1 MMTNTSTAALAILLL
16 ATAATE
22 AQQHQHA
29 AATAPPATLVAGMG
43 RLHHAIATKN
53 ADAQRFFNQGLTYV
67 YGFNHDEA
75 IRSFRRAAEL
85 DPASPMPHWGI
96 ALALGPNINLD
107 VDPEREKAAY
117 TEAQQAKALLGGAP
131 ANERAYVEALAVRY
145 SDDPKADLKAL
156 AVKYKDAMRNV
167 MRRYPD
173 DLDAATLYAES
184 LMDLN
189 PWQLWSPAGTPA
201 AGTAEIVSLLE
212 SVLRRDPQHIGANHY
227 YIHAVEASKTP
238 ERALQS
244 AKRLDTLVPAAGHLV
259 HMPAH
264 IYMRTGD
271 YLSAVSSNAKAAE
284 VDRAYIAA
292 NKPAG
297 IYPAMYYNHNLDFLA
312 SAAMMSGQFATAKK
326 AADELTTNV
335 TPALAEMAMLEP
347 FAAKTL
353 FVLLR
358 FARWDDVLKLPEAD
372 AKFPL
377 LATLSHF
384 GRGIAHAARGN
395 LAEAERERGAY
406 AEARKAIKP
415 ESDWGFNKAKNML
428 EVTDAVL
435 DAWIARARR
444 DDAAAIDAWRIAVI
458 KEDMLNYNEPP
469 DWFYPSRESLGAA
482 LLRARRF
489 PQAEQAFRDDLTRN
503 PKNGRSLYGL
513 WQTMLASRK
522 ALETPAVEAAEKQ
535 FREAWKH
542 ADVML
547 KIDEM

>member
-1 MMTNTSTAALAILLL
+1 
-16 ATAATE
+16 
-22 AQQHQHA
+22 
-29 AATAPPATLVAGMG
+29 
-43 RLHHAIATKN
+43 
-53 ADAQRFFNQGLTYV
+53 
-67 YGFNHDEA
+67 
-75 IRSFRRAAEL
+75 
-85 DPASPMPHWGI
+85 
-96 ALALGPNINLD
+96 
-107 VDPEREKAAY
+107 
-117 TEAQQAKALLGGAP
+117 
-131 ANERAYVEALAVRY
+131 
-145 SDDPKADLKAL
+145 
-156 AVKYKDAMRNV
+156 MRQ
-167 MRRYPD
+167 YPD

-189 PWQLWSPAGTPA
+189 PWQLWSPDGKPA
-201 AGTAEIVSLLE
+201 AGTEEIVSVLE
-212 SVLRRDPQHIGANHY
+212 SVLRRDPQHVGANHY

-238 ERALQS
+238 ERALPE
-244 AKRLDTLVPAAGHLV
+244 REAARHAGAGGRPSGPHAGAHL
-259 HMPAH
+259 HAHRATTSRPSRAMPRRPRSIAP
-264 IYMRTGD
+264 
-271 YLSAVSSNAKAAE
+271 
-284 VDRAYIAA
+284 YIAA
-292 NKPAG
+292 NTPAG

-326 AADELTTNV
+326 AADELVTNV

-358 FARWDDVLKLPEAD
+358 FARWDDVLKLPDAD

-377 LATLSHF
+377 LVTLSHF

-415 ESDWGFNKAKNML
+415 ETDWGFNKAKNML

-522 ALETPAVEAAEKQ
+522 TLETPAVEAAEKQ

-547 KIDEM
+547 NIEDM

>member
-1 MMTNTSTAALAILLL
+1 MNTSTGMLAILLL

-22 AQQHQHA
+22 AQQHEHA
-29 AATAPPATLVAGMG
+29 SATAPPATLVAGMG
-43 RLHHAIATKN
+43 RLHHAIATTN
-53 ADAQRFFNQGLTYV
+53 AAAQRFFNQGLTYV

-85 DPASPMPHWGI
+85 DPSSPMPHWAI

-117 TEAQQAKALLGGAP
+117 DEAQKAKALLGGAP
-131 ANERAYVEALAVRY
+131 AIERAYVEALAVRY

-189 PWQLWSPAGTPA
+189 PWQLWSSAGKPAEGTE
-201 AGTAEIVSLLE
+201 EIVTVLE
-212 SVLRRDPQHIGANHY
+212 GVLRRDPQHIGANHY

-297 IYPAMYYNHNLDFLA
+297 MYPAMYYNHNLDFLA
-312 SAAMMSGQFATAKK
+312 SAAMMAGQFATAKK
-326 AADELTTNV
+326 AADELVTNV
-335 TPALAEMAMLEP
+335 TPALADMAMLEP
-347 FAAKTL
+347 FAAKAL

-358 FARWDDVLKLPEAD
+358 FARWDDVLRLPAAD

-377 LATLSHF
+377 LVTLSHF

-406 AEARKAIKP
+406 ADARKGIKP

-428 EVTDAVL
+428 EVADAVL
-435 DAWIARARR
+435 DASIARARR

-458 KEDMLNYNEPP
+458 KEDMLNYNEPA

-489 PQAEQAFRDDLTRN
+489 PEAEQAFRDDLTRN

-513 WQTMLASRK
+513 WQTMLASRNVP
-522 ALETPAVEAAEKQ
+522 ETQAVEAAEKQ

>member
-1 MMTNTSTAALAILLL
+1 MNTSSGTLAILLL
-16 ATAATE
+16 ATAAAE
-22 AQQHQHA
+22 AQQHQHP

-43 RLHHAIATKN
+43 RVHHAIATKN
-53 ADAQRFFNQGLTYV
+53 ADAQRFFDQGLTYV

-85 DPASPMPHWGI
+85 DPSSPMPHWGI

-117 TEAQQAKALLGGAP
+117 DEAQQAKALLGGAP
-131 ANERAYVEALAVRY
+131 AIERAYVEALAERY
-145 SDDPKADLKAL
+145 SNDPKADLKVL
-156 AVKYKDAMRNV
+156 AVKYKDAMRKL
-167 MRRYPD
+167 MRQYPD

-189 PWQLWSPAGTPA
+189 PWQLWSA
-201 AGTAEIVSLLE
+201 AGKPAEGTEEIVSVLE
-212 SVLRRDPQHIGANHY
+212 SVLRRDRQHVGANHY

-244 AKRLDTLVPAAGHLV
+244 AKRLETLVPAAGHLV

-312 SAAMMSGQFATAKK
+312 SAAMMAGQFATAKN
-326 AADELTTNV
+326 AAGELVTNV

-358 FARWDDVLKLPEAD
+358 FARWDDVLRLPAAD
-372 AKFPL
+372 ARFPL
-377 LATLSHF
+377 LVTLSHF

-406 AEARKAIKP
+406 ADARKAIKP
-415 ESDWGFNKAKNML
+415 ESDWGYNKAKNML

-435 DAWIARARR
+435 DAWVARVRR

-458 KEDMLNYNEPP
+458 KEDMLNYNEPA

-482 LLRARRF
+482 LLRAKRF
-489 PQAEQAFRDDLTRN
+489 PEAEQAFRDDLTRN

-513 WQTMLASRK
+513 WQTMLVSRK
-522 ALETPAVEAAEKQ
+522 APEKQAVEAAEKQ
-535 FREAWKH
+535 FRDAWKY

-547 KIDEM
+547 NIEEM